1 MTTTQ
6 HPRATVFLGRVAD
19 RLQRYAARLF
29 QGVKHSRAAAQ
40 PEAASSFLSAPDRA
54 RHQPMPLADSSPT
67 DLIPTVPPVR
77 PYVLDREHL
86 QGRWQRGRH
95 ELEDRQRSG
104 VAVLAGIAHRQQ
116 PLVGAV
122 R

>member
-6 HPRATVFLGRVAD
+6 HSRATVFLGRVVG
-19 RLQRYAARLF
+19 RLQRYAARLL
-29 QGVKHSRAAAQ
+29 QGAERARTAAQ
-40 PEAASSFLSAPDRA
+40 PETASSFPSAPDRA
-54 RHQPMPLADSSPT
+54 RHQPMTPVDSSPT

-86 QGRWQRGRH
+86 HGRWQRRRH
-95 ELEDRQRSG
+95 ELENRQRSG
-104 VAVLAGIAHRQQ
+104 VAGLAHQQQ